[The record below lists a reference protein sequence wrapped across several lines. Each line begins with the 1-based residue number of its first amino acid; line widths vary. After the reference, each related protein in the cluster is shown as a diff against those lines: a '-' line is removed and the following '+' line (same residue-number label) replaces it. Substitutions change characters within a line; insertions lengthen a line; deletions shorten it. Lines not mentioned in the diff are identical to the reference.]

1 MAEHLDLASLLELA
15 LDAAGEAG
23 RLVRERR
30 EEVAAMVVAATK
42 SSPTD
47 VVTASDTAAE
57 QLLRAR
63 LLGARPQDSFLGEEG
78 AADEGTSGVRWVV
91 DPIDGTVNYL
101 YGIPAYAVS
110 VAATSGGEPLVGVVH
125 NPVSGETWTATRGGG
140 ARLDGRRL
148 RVSGCDRLDRALVA
162 TGFGYESRRRAHQ
175 ADVLRQV
182 LPRVRD
188 IRRAGAASLDLC
200 ALASARVDAYYER
213 GLKPWDLAAGGL
225 VAREAGAVVGGLSG
239 APAGEDIVVAAGP
252 ALFRPLHD
260 LLLPL
265 GADRDG

>member
-1 MAEHLDLASLLELA
+1 MAEHLDLGSLLELA
-15 LDAAGEAG
+15 LDAASEAG

-30 EEVAAMVVAATK
+30 EEVAAMDVAATK

-148 RVSGCDRLDRALVA
+148 TVSGCDRLDRALVA
-162 TGFGYESRRRAHQ
+162 TGFGYESHRRAHQ
-175 ADVLRQV
+175 GDVLRQV

-225 VAREAGAVVGGLSG
+225 VAREAGAVVGGLGG
-239 APAGEDIVVAAGP
+239 APAGEDLVVAAGP
-252 ALFRPLHD
+252 ALFGPLHD